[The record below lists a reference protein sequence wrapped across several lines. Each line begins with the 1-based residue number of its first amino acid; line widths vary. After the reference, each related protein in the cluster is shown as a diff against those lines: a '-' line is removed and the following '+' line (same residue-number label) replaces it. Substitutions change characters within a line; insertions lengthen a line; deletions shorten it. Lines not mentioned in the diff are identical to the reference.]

1 MTKVDYD
8 VFVFFLCMYG
18 KDMIFKGYGRIV
30 KLMIWSVTSI
40 IVRVKKKKI

>member
-8 VFVFFLCMYG
+8 VFVFFSVYG